1 MSDSTAPA
9 PIQDSP
15 GLRETVSGMQ
25 PQRRAPIFSSA
36 ERQQGPATG
45 WLDAL
50 WQALIDPRGLVVVGA
65 LLTAFALLG
74 ILLPQMPGQLRSEAL
89 AGDRWL
95 TATTESYGALGG
107 LLRSVGAFDVLRSPV
122 FWALLWAALFLSLMQ
137 VAHLAS
143 TMYWVHRL
151 LRALDDVE
159 HPCGEAAPIFL
170 AERIFRWR
178 GAAPF
183 SASAAVERGVA
194 QIRPWAGRIER
205 RTLSLPLSAFQV
217 EAFAATGVKPPQTVQ
232 EERVLGLRQE
242 WASVFR
248 PLLPAGV
255 ALALVLMGWYSV
267 AGSSFVP
274 PALLPGERASD
285 ATLGLTVEYQLLSS
299 QPNVIGPVLQVSK
312 GEARRFLPLAP
323 GSVELNGVVVNVR
336 PGPPA
341 LLVRTPDDAPL
352 LMRPGQSF
360 GVNAVGLGFPHPGG
374 EQALVLPRYGVGMRI
389 IRQDEGGKA
398 SNSAFIVEVFRG
410 ENETP
415 TQRFTVVESQVIAV
429 ETTERQLL
437 LNFVPIAMFQVYAYT
452 APQLWL
458 LLPALL
464 LMAAGAYGFLRKA
477 IFVLVQAGPWPMD
490 RSIVVLQSNQLA
502 LLTSLREQ
510 FEQETGVVGEQ
521 ESKGAKEQGERET

>member
-1 MSDSTAPA
+1 MSDSPAPA

-25 PQRRAPIFSSA
+25 PQRSTPIFSSA
-36 ERQQGPATG
+36 ESQQGLATS

-50 WQALIDPRGLVVVGA
+50 WQALIDPRGLVAVGA

-74 ILLPQMPGQLRSEAL
+74 VLLPQMPGQLRSEAL
-89 AGDRWL
+89 AGERWL
-95 TATTESYGALGG
+95 TATAESYGALGG
-107 LLRSVGAFDVLRSPV
+107 LLRGVGGFDVLRSPV

-143 TMYWVHRL
+143 TTYRFHRL
-151 LRALDDVE
+151 PRALDDVE
-159 HPCGEAAPIFL
+159 QPCGEAASIFL

-178 GAAPF
+178 GTAPF
-183 SASAAVERGVA
+183 SATTAIERCEA
-194 QIRPWAGRIER
+194 QMQPWAGRIER
-205 RTLSLPLSAFQV
+205 RTVSVPLSAFQM
-217 EAFAATGVKPPQTVQ
+217 EAFAAIGVEPPQTVQ

-242 WASVFR
+242 WASALR

-255 ALALVLMGWYSV
+255 ALALMLVGWYSV
-267 AGSSFVP
+267 AGSSFVA

-285 ATLGLTVEYQLLSS
+285 ATLGLTVEYQLLSF

-312 GEARRFLPLAP
+312 GEAHRFLPLVS
-323 GSVELNGVVVNVR
+323 GSAELNGVVVNVR

-341 LLVRTPDDAPL
+341 LLVRTLDDAPL
-352 LMRPGQSF
+352 LMRLGQSF
-360 GVNAVGLGFPHPGG
+360 GVSEVGLGFPHPGG
-374 EQALVLPRYGVGMRI
+374 EQALVVPRYGVGMRI
-389 IRQDEGGKA
+389 IRQDEGGTA
-398 SNSAFIVEVFRG
+398 PDSAFIVEVFQG

-415 TQRFTVVESQVIAV
+415 TQRFTVVESQVIAI
-429 ETTERQLL
+429 EATEGQLL

-464 LMAAGAYGFLRKA
+464 LMAAGVCGFLRKA

-490 RSIVVLQSNQLA
+490 RSIVVLQSNRLA

-510 FEQETGVVGEQ
+510 LEGGAGEG
-521 ESKGAKEQGERET
+521 ESGRAGE